1 MKTIK
6 FRLFNSISA
15 NGIGQILNLITQI
28 SMVPIFIK
36 SWNINLYGE
45 WIILN
50 VLSALLALLDF
61 GYINAATNRM
71 TFELAYGNIRNTA
84 EVFRSMIYIIN
95 IISLALVMLIILYI
109 LNPISIFL
117 DFKYISQ
124 SDLKIII
131 IWQLIV
137 IKQQQCVLMVK

>member
-1 MKTIK
+1 
-6 FRLFNSISA
+6 
-15 NGIGQILNLITQI
+15 
-28 SMVPIFIK
+28 MVPIFIK

-50 VLSALLALLDF
+50 VISALLALLDF

-95 IISLALVMLIILYI
+95 ITFLVYLTKRYFNPFIKNIFLIILELHNIYYI
-109 LNPISIFL
+109 TGFL
-117 DFKYISQ
+117 DSAK
-124 SDLKIII
+124 
-131 IWQLIV
+131 
-137 IKQQQCVLMVK
+137 